1 MITKTGS
8 FTGNS
13 WFSRSQKLGTCFV
26 ESLSCLSL
34 IKTGAPQTCALSE
47 LQVSE
52 VSEHGLRLL
61 RLNICVCVC
70 VWVCV
75 GGCGGVCV
83 CVYTSLF
90 VCLSGYPHSQSV
102 CIQFSVLDI
111 FSSIILTSTVFNPL
125 FSRQIVH
132 YSLCI
137 YSIVFHTLH
146 QLFSLDL

>member
-70 VWVCV
+70 VCGCV
-75 GGCGGVCV
+75 WGGVGVCV
-83 CVYTSLF
+83 CVCVHLI
-90 VCLSGYPHSQSV
+90 VCLFIRLSSLSV
-102 CIQFSVLDI
+102 CLYSVLS
-111 FSSIILTSTVFNPL
+111 FGYILIYHSNF
-125 FSRQIVH
+125 
-132 YSLCI
+132 
-137 YSIVFHTLH
+137 YSI
-146 QLFSLDL
+146 